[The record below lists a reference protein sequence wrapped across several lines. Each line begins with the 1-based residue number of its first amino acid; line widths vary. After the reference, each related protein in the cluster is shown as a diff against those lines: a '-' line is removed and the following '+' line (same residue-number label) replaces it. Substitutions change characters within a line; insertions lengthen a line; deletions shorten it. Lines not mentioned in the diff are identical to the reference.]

1 MEVTAWDVSFHDIP
15 RSSSVSSDDQSHLLL
30 SPSTIYEDGGGY
42 GGYGMG
48 YSNMNNFPELR
59 GYSAR
64 RRYSR
69 DCE

>member
-1 MEVTAWDVSFHDIP
+1 MEVTAWDVSSHDIP
-15 RSSSVSSDDQSHLLL
+15 KVLGYFRQLVSFVL
-30 SPSTIYEDGGGY
+30 SPFTINKDGGGY

>member
-1 MEVTAWDVSFHDIP
+1 
-15 RSSSVSSDDQSHLLL
+15 
-30 SPSTIYEDGGGY
+30 
-42 GGYGMG
+42 MG

-69 DCE
+69 DCEFETRVHQLLD